1 MEKNKLSDNEKN
13 VARYVSAVSFYFIN
27 LLNVWSFFMVSISKV
42 TKITCRIKK

>member
-27 LLNVWSFFMVSISKV
+27 LL
-42 TKITCRIKK
+42 IKL